1 MRSLLRLLML
11 SLLALSQSSCTQDEI
26 DSFCLIYNKVIV
38 EKGDSKIIA
47 PIGVKRRLLEN
58 EQFYVDNCPKT

>member
-1 MRSLLRLLML
+1 MRSLLMLLML

>member
-1 MRSLLRLLML
+1 MRSLLMLLML

-58 EQFYVDNCPKT
+58 EQFYVDNCPKI